1 MIDADTFVAYPYLDW
16 DQVRIWRLR
25 PDGADLDVQAG
36 AGLDAALAEALG
48 GPARV
53 LIARE
58 DSAAAQREQWD
69 DADNFLAIAPGV
81 VLGYDRNL
89 VTNQLLTDAGIEV
102 IPLAGSE
109 LGRGR
114 GGARC
119 MSCPVARD
127 AI

>member
-1 MIDADTFVAYPYLDW
+1 MGERSSPTGVEHITRTLFAAGQASLVLAVELPHARSAMHLDTV
-16 DQVRIWRLR
+16 
-25 PDGADLDVQAG
+25 
-36 AGLDAALAEALG
+36 G
-48 GPARV
+48 GEV
-53 LIARE
+53 WILIASE
-58 DSAAAQREQWD
+58 DSAASEREQWD

-81 VLGYDRNL
+81 VLGYDRNI
-89 VTNQLLTDAGIEV
+89 VTNRLLTDAGIEV

-127 AI
+127 MV